1 LRSRLER
8 LPERGSSDEPSSSRL
23 AGIAAKIARGML
35 ADPAIVARLNERIC
49 EAAESVL
56 ARFQQ
61 QFSLLITEVVQR
73 WDADEVTDKIES
85 ELGPDL
91 QFIRLNGSL
100 VGGAA
105 GVVLHA
111 ALVVGGAS

>member
-1 LRSRLER
+1 
-8 LPERGSSDEPSSSRL
+8 
-23 AGIAAKIARGML
+23 
-35 ADPAIVARLNERIC
+35 
-49 EAAESVL
+49 
-56 ARFQQ
+56 
-61 QFSLLITEVVQR
+61 
-73 WDADEVTDKIES
+73 VTDKIES

-111 ALVVGGAS
+111 ALVVSGAAA

>member
-1 LRSRLER
+1 
-8 LPERGSSDEPSSSRL
+8 
-23 AGIAAKIARGML
+23 
-35 ADPAIVARLNERIC
+35 
-49 EAAESVL
+49 VL

-73 WDADEVTDKIES
+73 WDAELITEKIES

-91 QFIRLNGSL
+91 QFIRINGSV
-100 VGGAA
+100 VGGVA

-111 ALVVGGAS
+111 ALVAGGAA

>member
-1 LRSRLER
+1 MLDEPALVER
-8 LPERGSSDEPSSSRL
+8 LNVRL
-23 AGIAAKIARGML
+23 C
-35 ADPAIVARLNERIC
+35 DV
-49 EAAESVL
+49 AESVL

-61 QFSLLITEVVQR
+61 QFSALITEIVQR
-73 WDADEVTDKIES
+73 WDADEISQKIET

-105 GVVLHA
+105 GVMLHA
-111 ALVVGGAS
+111 ALVVSGAA